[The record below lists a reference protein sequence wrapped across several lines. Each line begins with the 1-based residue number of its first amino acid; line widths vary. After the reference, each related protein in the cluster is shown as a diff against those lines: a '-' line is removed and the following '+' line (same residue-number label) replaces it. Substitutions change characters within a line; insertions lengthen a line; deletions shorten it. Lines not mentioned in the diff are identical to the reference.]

1 MRKIIYLLLLFGF
14 VSCNTTKYIFV
25 DDLQNYGLDLSK
37 GKWILNEIDCPSH
50 VYGRLNTAVNENFKE
65 VLNDSL
71 FNLSTAKGVI
81 FPKKI
86 SLQPTKLAIQNLKKG
101 AAGYDYLINIRAAA
115 KSNQLGSI
123 DAMSEQQRYVDD
135 YKKNQ
140 SEVIVEVYDLNL
152 AEIIYT
158 KKVIGTI
165 DNDKK
170 SVWNNANTAN
180 KNITIKDA
188 NHYASTDI
196 IILGGF
202 DKIMKDI
209 KNKSVK
215 QKKV

>member
-1 MRKIIYLLLLFGF
+1 MRKIIYLLLLF
-14 VSCNTTKYIFV
+14 VLYSCNTAKYIFV
-25 DDLQNYGLDLSK
+25 DDVQNYGLDLSK

-50 VYGRLNTAVNENFKE
+50 VYGMLNSAANENFKE
-65 VLNDSL
+65 VLNDSM
-71 FNLSTAKGVI
+71 FNLSSAKGVI

-86 SLQPTKLAIQNLKKG
+86 ALQPSKLAIQNLKKG

-115 KSNQLGSI
+115 KSEQLGSI
-123 DAMSEQQRYVDD
+123 YAMSEQQRYVDD

-158 KKVIGTI
+158 KKVVGTI
-165 DNDKK
+165 DNNRK
-170 SVWNNANTAN
+170 SVWNNANTSS
-180 KNITIKDA
+180 KNITIKDV
-188 NHYASTDI
+188 NYYASTDM

-209 KNKSVK
+209 KNKSVN

>member
-123 DAMSEQQRYVDD
+123 DVMSEQQRYVDD
-135 YKKNQ
+135 YRKNQ

-158 KKVIGTI
+158 KKVVGTV

-170 SVWNNANTAN
+170 SVWKNANTAN
-180 KNITIKDA
+180 KNITLKDI
-188 NHYASTDI
+188 NYNPSTDM

>member
-1 MRKIIYLLLLFGF
+1 MRKILYLLLLF
-14 VSCNTTKYIFV
+14 VLSSCNTAKYVFV
-25 DDLQNYGLDLSK
+25 DDVQNYGLDLSK

-50 VYGRLNTAVNENFKE
+50 VYGRLNTAVNENFKD
-65 VLNDSL
+65 VLSDSL
-71 FNLSTAKGVI
+71 FNLLSAKGLI

-86 SLQPTKLAIQNLKKG
+86 ALQPSKLAIQNLKKG
-101 AAGYDYLINIRAAA
+101 AAAYDYLINIRAAA
-115 KSNQLGSI
+115 KSDQLGSI
-123 DAMSEQQRYVDD
+123 NLMSEQQSYADD

-152 AEIIYT
+152 AEIIYA

-180 KNITIKDA
+180 KNITIKDV
-188 NHYASTDI
+188 NYYASTDM